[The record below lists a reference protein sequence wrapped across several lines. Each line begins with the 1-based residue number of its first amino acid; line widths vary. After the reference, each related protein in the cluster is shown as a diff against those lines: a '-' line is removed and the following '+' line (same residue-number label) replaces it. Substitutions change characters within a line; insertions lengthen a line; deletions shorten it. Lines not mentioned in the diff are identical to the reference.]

1 MEVNDLASE
10 KILQQ
15 KQEYVAGL
23 TEKLK
28 GAVAGVVVNYKGIS
42 VADDTALRRKL
53 REAGVDYAVV
63 KNTMLR
69 RAAEGADLSEL
80 DGVLKGSTALAV
92 SASDHVAAAKILC
105 EYAEKDKNFEI
116 KAGFVEGKVIGKAE
130 VEELAK
136 MPPKE
141 VLVAKV
147 LGGLNA
153 PISGFVGVLNAN
165 LRGLVCALNAIAEKQ
180 SA

>member
-1 MEVNDLASE
+1 MASE

-15 KQEYVAGL
+15 KQAYVEELA
-23 TEKLK
+23 ENLK
-28 GAVAGVVVNYKGIS
+28 NSVAGVVVSYMGIT

-63 KNTMLR
+63 KNSMLR
-69 RAAEGADLSEL
+69 RAAEKVGL
-80 DGVLKGSTALAV
+80 DGMDSVLEGSTALAV
-92 SASDHVAAAKILC
+92 SPTDHVAAAKILS
-105 EYAEKDKNFEI
+105 EYAEKSKTFEI
-116 KAGFVEGKVIGKAE
+116 KAGYVEGKVIDASA
-130 VEELAK
+130 VSELAK

-153 PISGFVGVLNAN
+153 PISGFVNVLNGN
-165 LRGLVCALNAIAEKQ
+165 IRGLVVALNAIAEKQ

>member
-1 MEVNDLASE
+1 MASE

-15 KQEYVAGL
+15 KQEYVEAL
-23 TEKLK
+23 TEKLN
-28 GAVAGVVVNYKGIS
+28 ASVAGVVVDYKGIT

-53 REAGVDYAVV
+53 REAGVEYAVV

-69 RAAEGADLSEL
+69 RAADKAGLSEL
-80 DGVLKGSTALAV
+80 DSVLEGSTALAI
-92 SASDHVAAAKILC
+92 SRNDHVAAAKILS
-105 EYAEKDKNFEI
+105 EYAEKNKDFSI
-116 KAGFVEGKVIGKAE
+116 KAGFIEGKVIGTDE

-153 PISGFVGVLNAN
+153 PISGFVGVLHAN

-180 SA
+180 GA